1 MSCRCSS
8 WSTRNSVRMWL
19 HGFVFMTGRIHSGGS
34 PANRTG
40 KSFTYR
46 REDKLLAFQV
56 WSLIKSTGMI

>member
-8 WSTRNSVRMWL
+8 WSTRNSVRMWV

-56 WSLIKSTGMI
+56 